1 MRHYTEEELADYAF
15 DPRGYGEKVEVEGH
29 LAVCPECRDRLAFI
43 ERIDGALRE
52 PIPWE
57 ISDDI
62 RSETPPPPE
71 VLRSRARTIDEE
83 AAGARALLSPL
94 TGSALRFRNARVEE
108 DARFHTTGAVAA
120 LYRAAHELTERQ
132 PQFAL
137 IVVNAAVSIATKLA
151 AAQRLRSN
159 LHLGRAYLERRR
171 TLFHIGR
178 YKDAEQSLERAES
191 VYDQEPEATGWDL
204 AWVWLIRA
212 NICVES
218 ERMVQGRVLAMA
230 AARQFRI
237 FGDFVRYLNARLLLA
252 SALFMEGDYRASAEA
267 AEEIIRLARPRRN
280 LLLPGRALQNC
291 AEAYLFVR
299 DFDKALPLYLEAYAI
314 WDELG
319 LDLERIRTNW
329 SLATLDTETG
339 RLEDGIKRLDETYRA
354 LEALGVTNDAAL
366 ARMQLG
372 ETLLRAGRPEIVPD
386 LLRNVV
392 VSFVS
397 EGMMRNARIALA
409 YLHAAIEQKRLS
421 ADLVR
426 HVRTYI
432 EQLPFQPASAF
443 VPLQ

>member
-1 MRHYTEEELADYAF
+1 MRHYSEEELADYAF
-15 DPRGYGEKVEVEGH
+15 DPRRHAEKGDIESH
-29 LAVCPECRDRLAFI
+29 LAGCPECRDRLAFI

-52 PIPWE
+52 PVPWE

-62 RSETPPPPE
+62 RSETPPPSE
-71 VLRSRARTIDEE
+71 VLRNRARIIDDE

-94 TGSALRFRNARVEE
+94 IGSALRFRNARVEE

-137 IVVNAAVSIATKLA
+137 VVVNAAVSIATKLA
-151 AAQRLRSN
+151 ASKSLRSN
-159 LHLGRAYLERRR
+159 LHLGRAYLERGR

-178 YKDAEQSLERAES
+178 YKDAEQSLDRAES
-191 VYDQEPEATGWDL
+191 IYDQEPEATGWDV

-218 ERMVQGRVLAMA
+218 ERVVQGRVLAMA

-237 FGDFVRYLNARLLLA
+237 FGDVVRYLNARLLLA

-280 LLLPGRALQNC
+280 LLLLGRALQNC
-291 AEAYLFVR
+291 AEAYLLTR
-299 DFDKALPLYLEAYAI
+299 AFDKALPLYLEAYAI

-329 SLATLDTETG
+329 SLATLDVETG
-339 RLEDGIKRLDETYRA
+339 KLHDGIKRLDETYRA
-354 LEALGVTNDAAL
+354 LEALGITNDAAL

-372 ETLLRAGRPEIVPD
+372 ETLLRAGQPETVPD

-409 YLHAAIEQKRLS
+409 YLHEAINQNRLS

-432 EQLPFQPASAF
+432 EQLPFQPASTF
-443 VPLQ
+443 LPLQ

>member
-1 MRHYTEEELADYAF
+1 MSHYTEEELADYAF
-15 DPRGYGEKVEVEGH
+15 DPRGYREKVEIEGH

-71 VLRSRARTIDEE
+71 VLRSRARIIDEE

-94 TGSALRFRNARVEE
+94 LTSPLPFRNARVEN

-120 LYRAAHELTERQ
+120 LYRAARELSERQ

-137 IVVNAAVSIATKLA
+137 LVVNAAVSVATKLA
-151 AAQRLRSN
+151 TARTLRSN
-159 LHLGRAYLERRR
+159 LHFGRAYLERGWI
-171 TLFHIGR
+171 LFLIGR
-178 YKDAEQSLERAES
+178 YKDAELSLDRAENI
-191 VYDQEPEATGWDL
+191 YDQEPEATGWDL
-204 AWVWLIRA
+204 AWVWLVRA
-212 NICVES
+212 NIYVES
-218 ERMVQGRVLAMA
+218 ERMGPGRLLALA

-237 FGDFVRYLNARLLLA
+237 FGDSVRYLNARLLLA
-252 SALFMEGDYRASAEA
+252 SVLFMEGDYRASAEA
-267 AEEIIRLARPRRN
+267 AEEIILLARPRRN
-280 LLLPGRALQNC
+280 LLLLGRALQNC
-291 AEAYLFVR
+291 AEAYLLVR
-299 DFDKALPLYLEAYAI
+299 EFDKALPLYLEAYAI

-329 SLATLDTETG
+329 SLATLDAETG
-339 RLEDGIKRLDETYRA
+339 KLDDGITRLDETYRA

-372 ETLLRAGRPEIVPD
+372 ETLLRAGRPETVPD
-386 LLRNVV
+386 LLRDVV
-392 VSFVS
+392 VNFVS

-409 YLHAAIEQKRLS
+409 SLHEAIEQNRLS

-432 EQLPFQPASAF
+432 EQLPFQPTLAF